1 MSYLQLAN
9 SFQMYLI
16 VGIILLFIASTCI
29 VFMRKSYKAGLKIGM
44 DRKILNGAITSSA
57 AFTILPSVSILLGVI
72 ALSGSLGVPASWLR
86 LSVVGNLQYEA
97 TVANIAAE
105 NMGTKLDSSV
115 LTMNN
120 LVTILLVMTV
130 GIIWGCL
137 LTIFTLKSYSSKLK
151 LSQSSKKSSNGGF
164 ANFAMTGMMIG
175 LCATFVGSYIAT
187 AFVKANSTPLITLL
201 VSGLFMALFDYL
213 SKKFSTSWLENFSLS
228 LAMLAGMFAAVI
240 ANLF

>member
-120 LVTILLVMTV
+120 LVTI
-130 GIIWGCL
+130 
-137 LTIFTLKSYSSKLK
+137 
-151 LSQSSKKSSNGGF
+151 
-164 ANFAMTGMMIG
+164 
-175 LCATFVGSYIAT
+175 
-187 AFVKANSTPLITLL
+187 
-201 VSGLFMALFDYL
+201 
-213 SKKFSTSWLENFSLS
+213 
-228 LAMLAGMFAAVI
+228 
-240 ANLF
+240 